1 MELSKAF
8 VDSDVIIDVLAARE
22 PFYQSSSKVLSLA
35 HTSKIQIIVSAL
47 TYSNAFYMLRKF
59 SDRNNAIKN
68 LHVLNTL
75 ATTASVT
82 DQEIK
87 LALSSGF
94 TDFEDAIQYYT
105 ALSSGCQF
113 IITRNV
119 GDYKLSD
126 IPVFAPAEFMKLR
139 AWE

>member
-1 MELSKAF
+1 MESSKVF

-22 PFYQSSSKVLSLA
+22 PFYQNSSKVLSLA
-35 HTSKIQIIVSAL
+35 HTNKIQVIVSAL
-47 TYSNAFYMLRKF
+47 TFSNAFYMLRKF
-59 SDRNNAIKN
+59 SDRHNAIKN
-68 LHVLNTL
+68 LNVLNAL

-105 ALSSGCQF
+105 ALSAGCQF

-139 AWE
+139 VWE